1 MKKSILI
8 GALVVLLLAG
18 FTACSNNTPTSPIMG
33 KQVEGVTLVSAPD
46 YIYAGSFDLGGL
58 TYEFEDKI
66 DPAALELEVLFND
79 GTRTKYKGSELG
91 VEGKTI
97 TSKTT
102 PVDVKIGTLTFSV
115 NVPAYEPTGAT
126 LVFDEAEQTT
136 ITFDATSLSL
146 EGVVLDV
153 EYAGGTKSYDFST
166 VTGETEI
173 TFTAEEL
180 EGVLTTLGYE
190 VGDDFDAV
198 EVLDLVWTAE
208 GSRNAEL
215 CDNVAGPW
223 TIEIV
228 DKTMKT
234 MTLSSIAQTGE
245 KELFEVGNSTKLNL
259 ASIEASVT
267 YSDSKTP
274 VKVVF
279 GAAKGTNAALKNVT
293 DSNIDKASGTN
304 IDYFIVFT
312 NVKTDYALSANES
325 SVSVEAYIVDK
336 EGIKSETKS
345 FTIATI
351 DDYPASAT
359 ATLKQV
365 KDQSGADVNPTLEW
379 DDEILPSAYTFDIAW
394 ASGYGYAGEN
404 EKEPTV
410 TGKWVPTITK
420 VKTGTPDSTAFTTG
434 SGTDVDFIYDGFVGT
449 AYPDKEV
456 KATGGEFF
464 VKDANNTPVDPNQ

>member
-58 TYEFEDKI
+58 TYTFGDKI

-91 VEGKTI
+91 VEGKAI

-102 PVDVKIGTLTFSV
+102 PVDVNLGSLKFSV

-126 LVFDEAEQTT
+126 LVFDEVEQTT

-180 EGVLTTLGYE
+180 KGVLTTLGYE

-223 TIEIV
+223 TIEIA
-228 DKTMKT
+228 DKATKT

-245 KELFEVGNSTKLNL
+245 KELFEVGDSTKLNL

-279 GAAKGTNAALKNVT
+279 GATKGTNAALKNVT
-293 DSNIDKASGTN
+293 DSDANTVSGSN
-304 IDYFIVFT
+304 GYNIVFT
-312 NVKTDYALSANES
+312 NVKTDYALSATEP
-325 SVSVEAYIVDK
+325 SVTVEAYIVDK
-336 EGIKSETKS
+336 AGIKSETKS

-351 DDYPASAT
+351 DDYPKSAKAKLT
-359 ATLKQV
+359 AATSTEEEKKAAAL
-365 KDQSGADVNPTLEW
+365 DWTDP
-379 DDEILPSAYTFDIAW
+379 ILASAYTFDITW
-394 ASGYGYAGEN
+394 ASGYGYDGEN

-410 TGKWVPTITK
+410 TGSWIPNPDK
-420 VKTGTPDSTAFTTG
+420 VKTGVTSNTSTGYPVTFT
-434 SGTDVDFIYDGFVGT
+434 YDGYVGT
-449 AYPDKEV
+449 ADPDKNV
-456 KATGGEFF
+456 T
-464 VKDANNTPVDPNQ
+464 ANDGVYYVNHVVADKT

>member
-58 TYEFEDKI
+58 TYTFGDKI

-91 VEGKTI
+91 VEGKAI

-102 PVDVKIGTLTFSV
+102 PVDVNLGSLKFSV

-136 ITFDATSLSL
+136 ITLDATSLSL

-180 EGVLTTLGYE
+180 KGALTALSYE

-223 TIEIV
+223 TIEIA
-228 DKTMKT
+228 DKATKT

-245 KELFEVGNSTKLNL
+245 KELFVVGSSNKLSG

-267 YSDSKTP
+267 YSGSTTP

-279 GAAKGTNAALKNVT
+279 GAAEGTNAALKNVT
-293 DSNIDKASGTN
+293 DSNIDKASGT
-304 IDYFIVFT
+304 DYFIVFT
-312 NVKTDYALSANES
+312 NVKTDYALSANEP
-325 SVSVEAYIVDK
+325 SVLVEAYIVDK

-351 DDYPASAT
+351 DDYPKSAT
-359 ATLKQV
+359 ATLNQIEGTTPGSK
-365 KDQSGADVNPTLEW
+365 VNPTLDW
-379 DDEILPSAYTFDIAW
+379 TDPILASAYTFDISW
-394 ASGYGYAGEN
+394 ASGYGYDGADE
-404 EKEPTV
+404 EEPVV
-410 TGKWVPTITK
+410 TGTWTSDPSK
-420 VKTGTPDSTAFTTG
+420 VKTETKDSASTTTG
-434 SGTDVDFIYDGFVGT
+434 SGYPVTFTYTGFVGT
-449 AYPDKEV
+449 ADPDKSV
-456 KATGGEFF
+456 TAKGEYF
-464 VKDANNTPVDPNQ
+464 VKHITK